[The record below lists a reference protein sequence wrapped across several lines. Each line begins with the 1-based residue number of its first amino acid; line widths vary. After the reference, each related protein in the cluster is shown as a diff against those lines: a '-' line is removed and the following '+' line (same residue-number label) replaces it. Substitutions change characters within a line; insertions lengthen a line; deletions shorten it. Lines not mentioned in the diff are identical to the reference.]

1 MHSQI
6 FHSELS
12 TTTKPG
18 IHIANNESRPGDAIL
33 LTVPNKAAWL
43 KIQNSFKFILKQYTT
58 KVFNREP
65 KQKWVNQIGIS
76 VRLLINV

>member
-33 LTVPNKAAWL
+33 LTANCPQQGGET
-43 KIQNSFKFILKQYTT
+43 QNSFKFKLSL
-58 KVFNREP
+58 F
-65 KQKWVNQIGIS
+65 
-76 VRLLINV
+76 

>member
-33 LTVPNKAAWL
+33 LTANFPQQCGGT
-43 KIQNSFKFILKQYTT
+43 QNSFKFKLSL
-58 KVFNREP
+58 F
-65 KQKWVNQIGIS
+65 
-76 VRLLINV
+76 

>member
-33 LTVPNKAAWL
+33 LTVPNKAAGIKTVL
-43 KIQNSFKFILKQYTT
+43 GLSLFLSNIQKCSK
-58 KVFNREP
+58 ES
-65 KQKWVNQIGIS
+65 QIKNESI
-76 VRLLINV
+76 R